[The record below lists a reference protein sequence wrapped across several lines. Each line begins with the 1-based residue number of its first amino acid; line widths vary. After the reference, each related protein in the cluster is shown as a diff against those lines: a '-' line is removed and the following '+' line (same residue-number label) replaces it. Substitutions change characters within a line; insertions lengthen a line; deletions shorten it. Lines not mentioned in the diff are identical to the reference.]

1 MRLPFSASAALLLAP
16 LAPVL
21 ALRHISGMQVGPIEV
36 SLLQDT
42 ELLGINGTNGW
53 GTFDQQLDHSDPSKG
68 TFEQRFWYG
77 TQYWKGPGSPIILT
91 TPGEQAADVSKEQ
104 HMIFPYYSNW
114 AQTLRCPPLADKLHQ
129 GFNVTYTTKMR
140 LSGLMAEKMGAA
152 VLILEHRYW
161 GKSSPFE
168 ELTVQNLQY
177 HTLDNALKDLTY
189 FANNF
194 DHPFDKSGES
204 HPTKAPWIFTGGSYP
219 GALAGWLER
228 LEPGT
233 FWAYHGT
240 SGVVE
245 AMSDFYTY
253 YDPAMEVAP
262 KNCTKDLTAVIDHI
276 DEILFHGT
284 PEEKQALKDKFKLGD
299 LGDKD
304 FGGALLNGPATWQGS
319 QFYTLEQDGVVP
331 LFQFCDYI
339 ENVFPN
345 STNATYILNQNGVGV
360 EKALNGYAKWFVEVY
375 LPDTCESY
383 GLDGFNGT
391 YNTECF
397 KYEKEDNLLYKDT
410 RVDNVSGR
418 TWMWMLC
425 NEPFEWWQTGA
436 PFGTPSFV
444 SRGYGI
450 LKGKTIEMLNNRTDG
465 WFHTDTKRLMYANG
479 QYDPW
484 LDVTVSSNIS
494 RPGGA
499 VESTK
504 ELPIWVIP
512 GGNHCSDLYGQNWVA
527 NAEVK
532 AIADA
537 EVDQMSSWVNEFYE
551 QKSKRE
557 VRFIS

>member
-1 MRLPFSASAALLLAP
+1 MRLTFSASAALLLAP

-21 ALRHISGMQVGPIEV
+21 ALRHTSGMQVGPIEI

-91 TPGEQAADVSKEQ
+91 TPGEQAAD
-104 HMIFPYYSNW
+104 
-114 AQTLRCPPLADKLHQ
+114 
-129 GFNVTYTTKMR
+129 GFNITYTTKKR

-152 VLILEHRYW
+152 VVILEHRYW
-161 GKSSPFE
+161 GKSSPFQD
-168 ELTVQNLQY
+168 LTVQNLQY

-194 DHPFDKSGES
+194 DQPFDKSGES

-253 YDPAMEVAP
+253 YDPAMVRAP

-276 DEILFHGT
+276 DEILFHGK
-284 PEEKQALKDKFKLGD
+284 PEEKQALKDRFKLGD

-304 FGGALLNGPATWQGS
+304 FGNALLAGPGTWQGS
-319 QFYTLEQDGVVP
+319 QFYTLEQEGVVP

-345 STNATYILNQNGVGV
+345 ATNATYISNENGVGI
-360 EKALNGYAKWFVEVY
+360 EKALDGYAKWFVEIS
-375 LPDTCESY
+375 LPGTCESY

-391 YNTECF
+391 YNTECY
-397 KYEKEDNLLYKDT
+397 KYEEENNLMYKDT

-444 SRGYGI
+444 SRKVDVEYFRQQCTYMFPPSEGGYGI

-494 RPGGA
+494 RPGGP
-499 VESTK
+499 VQSTK

-512 GGNHCSDLYGQNWVA
+512 GGNHCSDLYGQNWEA

-537 EVDQMSSWVNEFYE
+537 EVEQMSSWVDDFYK